1 MPSSDILFRPE
12 MIHQQLD
19 QRFYRPVQA
28 AQFPRH
34 QLRYRNQAAAKTIGL
49 DGLDD
54 AAWSQHFGQFQP
66 IEGSFPVP
74 LALCYHGHQFGH
86 YNPDLGDGRGFLF
99 AQMRDQHDRLMD
111 FGTKGSGTTPFS
123 RSADGRL
130 TLKGAVR
137 EILATEMLAALDVT
151 TSQSFSVIETGEN
164 LERHDEPS
172 PTRSA
177 VLVRLSH
184 SHIRIG
190 SFQRLAYMD
199 DMEGI
204 EMLARHVARH
214 YFADAAAIGTA
225 GSGMAGSGMAG
236 SGMAGSGMAGSG
248 MAGSGM
254 AGSGMAEL
262 QGLDANAPLATLLPA
277 LLTRVAAAIADT
289 AGRWLAAGFVHG
301 VLNTD
306 NFNVTGESFDYGPW
320 RFLPQFDPALTAAY
334 FDQTGRY
341 AYGRQSD
348 AALWAVCRLA
358 DCFVKLV
365 PQKDLEER
373 LAAFYPHLEARLAKQ
388 IQWRL
393 GIVFDATDAQRDA
406 GLARDFFNA
415 AKHSQYGFDQIFH
428 DLYGGAARV
437 RGYDDDHWRPVLDYL
452 QQSRPR
458 NPAALDHPHFQSAT
472 ALSMTID
479 EVEAIWAPI
488 AASDD
493 WSRLSEKIAAIHQM
507 RHAYGGD
514 ATMPLPIIIDGAAG

>member
-1 MPSSDILFRPE
+1 MSSAQSLFRPE
-12 MIHQQLD
+12 VIHQQLD
-19 QRFYRPVQA
+19 QRFYRPVAA
-28 AQFPRH
+28 AQFPQH
-34 QLRYRNQAAAKTIGL
+34 QLRYRNHAAAKSV
-49 DGLDD
+49 GLDD
-54 AAWSQHFGQFQP
+54 LDDTSWIRHFGHFQP
-66 IEGSFPVP
+66 LDGSFPKP

-111 FGTKGSGTTPFS
+111 LGTKGSGTTPFS

-137 EILATEMLAALDVT
+137 EILATEMLTALDVT
-151 TSQSFSVIETGEN
+151 TSQSFSVIETGEH
-164 LERHDEPS
+164 LERNDEPS

-199 DMEGI
+199 DMDGI

-214 YFADAAAIGTA
+214 YFGGATQTGLFKDNGRLDADA
-225 GSGMAGSGMAG
+225 
-236 SGMAGSGMAGSG
+236 
-248 MAGSGM
+248 
-254 AGSGMAEL
+254 
-262 QGLDANAPLATLLPA
+262 PLNELLPA
-277 LLTRVAAAIADT
+277 LLSHVAAAIADT

-306 NFNVTGESFDYGPW
+306 NFNITGESFDYGPW
-320 RFLPQFDPALTAAY
+320 RFLPSFEPGLTAAY

-365 PQKDLEER
+365 PQKDLEDR
-373 LAAFYPHLEARLAKQ
+373 LAAFYPMLEARLAKQ
-388 IQWRL
+388 MQWRL
-393 GIVFDATDAQRDA
+393 GVVFDEDDPARDA
-406 GLARDFFNA
+406 ALARDIFGA
-415 AKHSQYGFDQIFH
+415 AKQSQCGFDQMFH
-428 DLYGGAARV
+428 DLYGGKARV
-437 RGYDDDHWRPVLDYL
+437 DGYDDDCWRPVLEAL
-452 QQSRPR
+452 QAAKPR
-458 NPAALDHPHFQSAT
+458 NPAALDHPHFQSAK

-493 WSRLSEKIAAIHQM
+493 WSLLSDKIAAIHQM

-514 ATMPLPIIIDGAAG
+514 SALPLPSIIGGTIA

>member
-1 MPSSDILFRPE
+1 MSSAPILFRPE
-12 MIHQQLD
+12 MIHQHLD
-19 QRFYRPVQA
+19 QRFYRPVEA
-28 AQFPRH
+28 AQFPRY
-34 QLRYRNQAAAKTIGL
+34 QLRYRNHTAAKSV
-49 DGLDD
+49 GLDD
-54 AAWSQHFGQFQP
+54 LDDALWVQHFGHFQP
-66 IEGSFPVP
+66 LNGSFLTP

-99 AQMRDQHDRLMD
+99 AQMRDQQGRLMD
-111 FGTKGSGTTPFS
+111 LGTKGSGTTPFS

-137 EILATEMLAALDVT
+137 EILATEMLTALDVT
-151 TSQSFSVIETGEN
+151 TSQSFSVIETGER
-164 LERHDEPS
+164 LERNDEPS
-172 PTRSA
+172 PSRSA

-190 SFQRLAYMD
+190 SFQRLAHMN

-214 YFADAAAIGTA
+214 YFGRGAKTGLAKDDD
-225 GSGMAGSGMAG
+225 
-236 SGMAGSGMAGSG
+236 
-248 MAGSGM
+248 
-254 AGSGMAEL
+254 
-262 QGLDANAPLATLLPA
+262 GLDADAPLTELLPS
-277 LLTRVAAAIADT
+277 LLSDAAAAIADT

-306 NFNVTGESFDYGPW
+306 NFNITGESFDYGPW
-320 RFLPQFDPALTAAY
+320 RFLTNFEPGLTAAY

-365 PQKDLEER
+365 PQKDLEDR
-373 LAAFYPHLEARLAKQ
+373 LTSFYPLLEARLAKQ

-393 GIVFDATDAQRDA
+393 GIVFDEED
-406 GLARDFFNA
+406 LARDTTLARDIFGA
-415 AKHSQYGFDQIFH
+415 AKHSQCGFDQMFH
-428 DLYGGAARV
+428 DLYGGEARV
-437 RGYDDDHWRPVLDYL
+437 GGYDEDCWRPVLELL
-452 QQSRPR
+452 QASKPR
-458 NPAALDHPHFQSAT
+458 NPAALDHPHFQSAK

-488 AASDD
+488 AANDD
-493 WSRLSEKIAAIHQM
+493 WSLLSNKIGAIHQM
-507 RHAYGGD
+507 HHAYSGD
-514 ATMPLPIIIDGAAG
+514 PAMKLPSIISGTET

>member
-1 MPSSDILFRPE
+1 MSSSQNLFRPE
-12 MIHQQLD
+12 IIHQQLD
-19 QRFYRPVQA
+19 QRFYRPVEA
-28 AQFPRH
+28 AQFPKH
-34 QLRYRNQAAAKTIGL
+34 QLRYRNHAAAKSVGL
-49 DGLDD
+49 ADLDD
-54 AAWSQHFGQFQP
+54 ASWIRHFGHF
-66 IEGSFPVP
+66 EALNSSFPAP

-86 YNPDLGDGRGFLF
+86 YNSNLGDGRGFLF
-99 AQMRDQHDRLMD
+99 AQMRDQQNRLMD
-111 FGTKGSGTTPFS
+111 LGTKGSGTTPFS

-137 EILATEMLAALDVT
+137 EILATEMLTALDVT
-151 TSQSFSVIETGEN
+151 TSQSFSVIETGEQ
-164 LERHDEPS
+164 LERNDEPS

-190 SFQRLAYMD
+190 SFQRLAYMN
-199 DMEGI
+199 DMDGI

-214 YFADAAAIGTA
+214 YFGGAPKTNLAKDND
-225 GSGMAGSGMAG
+225 
-236 SGMAGSGMAGSG
+236 
-248 MAGSGM
+248 
-254 AGSGMAEL
+254 
-262 QGLDANAPLATLLPA
+262 GLDADAPLADLLPA
-277 LLTRVAAAIADT
+277 LLSHVAAAIADT

-306 NFNVTGESFDYGPW
+306 NFNITGESFDYGPW
-320 RFLPQFDPALTAAY
+320 RFLPSFEPGLTAAY

-348 AALWAVCRLA
+348 AALWALCRLA

-373 LAAFYPHLEARLAKQ
+373 LATFYPLLEARLAKQ

-393 GIVFDATDAQRDA
+393 GIVFDEEDPARDA
-406 GLARDFFNA
+406 ALARDIFGA
-415 AKHSQYGFDQIFH
+415 AKQSQCGFDQMFH
-428 DLYGGAARV
+428 DLYGGKVRV
-437 RGYDDDHWRPVLDYL
+437 DGYDDDCWRPVLEAL
-452 QQSRPR
+452 QAAKPR
-458 NPAALDHPHFQSAT
+458 NSAALDHPHFHLAK

-493 WSRLSEKIAAIHQM
+493 WSLLSDKIVAIHQM

-514 ATMPLPIIIDGAAG
+514 SAMLLPSIISGPET

>member
-1 MPSSDILFRPE
+1 MSSAQSLFRPE
-12 MIHQQLD
+12 VIHQQLD
-19 QRFYRPVQA
+19 QRFYRPVAA
-28 AQFPRH
+28 AQFPQH
-34 QLRYRNQAAAKTIGL
+34 QLRYRNHAAAKSV
-49 DGLDD
+49 GLDD
-54 AAWSQHFGQFQP
+54 LDDTSWIRHFGHFQP
-66 IEGSFPVP
+66 LDGSFPKP

-111 FGTKGSGTTPFS
+111 LGTKGSGTTPFS

-137 EILATEMLAALDVT
+137 EILATEMLTALDVT
-151 TSQSFSVIETGEN
+151 TSQSFSVIETGEH
-164 LERHDEPS
+164 LERNDEPS

-199 DMEGI
+199 DMDAI

-214 YFADAAAIGTA
+214 YFGGATQTGLHKDNDRLDADA
-225 GSGMAGSGMAG
+225 
-236 SGMAGSGMAGSG
+236 
-248 MAGSGM
+248 
-254 AGSGMAEL
+254 
-262 QGLDANAPLATLLPA
+262 PLSELLPA
-277 LLTRVAAAIADT
+277 LLSHVAAAIADT

-306 NFNVTGESFDYGPW
+306 NFNITGESFDYGPW
-320 RFLPQFDPALTAAY
+320 RFLPSFEPGLTAAY

-365 PQKDLEER
+365 PQKDLEDR
-373 LAAFYPHLEARLAKQ
+373 LATFYPLLEARLAKQ
-388 IQWRL
+388 MQWRL
-393 GIVFDATDAQRDA
+393 GVVFDEDDPVRDA
-406 GLARDFFNA
+406 ALARDIFGA
-415 AKHSQYGFDQIFH
+415 AKQSQCGFDQMFH
-428 DLYGGAARV
+428 DLYGGKARV
-437 RGYDDDHWRPVLDYL
+437 DGYDDDCWRPVLETL
-452 QQSRPR
+452 QAAKPR
-458 NPAALDHPHFQSAT
+458 NPTALDHPHFQSAK
-472 ALSMTID
+472 AVSMTID

-493 WSRLSEKIAAIHQM
+493 WSLLSDKITAIHQM
-507 RHAYGGD
+507 RYAYGGD
-514 ATMPLPIIIDGAAG
+514 SALPLPSIIGGTKA

>member
-1 MPSSDILFRPE
+1 MSSAPILFRPE
-12 MIHQQLD
+12 SIHQQLS

-28 AQFPRH
+28 ARFPQYH
-34 QLRYRNQAAAKTIGL
+34 LRYRNHAAAKSV
-49 DGLDD
+49 GLDD
-54 AAWSQHFGQFQP
+54 LDDASWVQHFGHFQP
-66 IEGSFPVP
+66 LDGSFPAP

-99 AQMRDQHDRLMD
+99 AQMRDQQDRLMD
-111 FGTKGSGTTPFS
+111 LGTKGSGTTPFS

-137 EILATEMLAALDVT
+137 EILATEMLTALDVT
-151 TSQSFSVIETGEN
+151 TSQSFSVIETGEQ
-164 LERHDEPS
+164 LERNDEPS

-199 DMEGI
+199 DIDGI

-214 YFADAAAIGTA
+214 YFGVMSKI
-225 GSGMAGSGMAG
+225 
-236 SGMAGSGMAGSG
+236 
-248 MAGSGM
+248 
-254 AGSGMAEL
+254 EL
-262 QGLDANAPLATLLPA
+262 AKDNDGLDADAPLTELLPA
-277 LLTRVAAAIADT
+277 LLSHVAAAIADT

-306 NFNVTGESFDYGPW
+306 NFNITGESFDYGPW
-320 RFLPQFDPALTAAY
+320 RFLPSFEPGLTAAY

-365 PQKDLEER
+365 PQKNLEDR
-373 LAAFYPHLEARLAKQ
+373 LAAFYPLLEARLAKQ
-388 IQWRL
+388 MQWRL
-393 GIVFDATDAQRDA
+393 GVVFDEEDPARDA
-406 GLARDFFNA
+406 EMARDIFGA
-415 AKHSQYGFDQIFH
+415 AKQSQCGFDQMFH
-428 DLYGGAARV
+428 DLYGGKARV
-437 RGYDDDHWRPVLDYL
+437 DGYDDDCWRPVLETL
-452 QQSRPR
+452 QAAKPR
-458 NPAALDHPHFQSAT
+458 NSAALDHPHFQSAK

-493 WSRLSEKIAAIHQM
+493 WSLLSDKIVAIHQM

-514 ATMPLPIIIDGAAG
+514 AAMPLPSIIGGPET